1 MSIEVKD
8 LTYIY
13 DEGFVFAKKALSNIS
28 LNILEGEIVGIIG
41 HTGSGKSTLVQ
52 HLNGLIK
59 PKKAN
64 TVVIDGVD
72 IFDSKIN
79 LKEIR
84 RKVGVVFQYPEM
96 QLFEET
102 VEKDVSFGPRNLN
115 IPEEDV
121 KERVKNALEM
131 VSLDYEKYKDR
142 SPFLLSGGEK
152 RRVAIAGILA
162 MNPKYLV
169 LDEPTAGLDPWV
181 RVEILNELLAIN
193 GKGTTLVIVSHD
205 MDEISK
211 IASRI
216 YVLNRGSLA
225 LEGSSDYVFSQFE
238 RIKELGLSLPQ
249 ITEILYMLNK
259 KLGGVDYNK
268 LDIDS
273 GTDEILSCIKRC
285 NKWK

>member
-13 DEGFVFAKKALSNIS
+13 DEGFVFAKKALSNVS

-64 TVVIDGVD
+64 TVIIDGVD

-193 GKGTTLVIVSHD
+193 EKETTLVIVSHD

-225 LEGSSDYVFSQFE
+225 LDGSSSYVFSQFE

-259 KLGGVDYNK
+259 KLGRVDYNK

-273 GTDEILSCIKRC
+273 GTDEILSCIKRY

>member
-13 DEGFVFAKKALSNIS
+13 DEGFVFAKKALSNVS

-64 TVVIDGVD
+64 TVIIDGVD

-152 RRVAIAGILA
+152 RRAAIAGILA

-181 RVEILNELLAIN
+181 RVEILSELLAIN
-193 GKGTTLVIVSHD
+193 EKGTTLVIVSHD

-225 LEGSSDYVFSQFE
+225 LDGSSSYVFSQFE

-259 KLGGVDYNK
+259 KLGRVNYNK

-273 GTDEILSCIKRC
+273 GTDEILSCIKRY

>member
-13 DEGFVFAKKALSNIS
+13 DEGFVFAKKALSNVS

-64 TVVIDGVD
+64 TVIIDGVD

-193 GKGTTLVIVSHD
+193 EKGTTLVIVSHD

-225 LEGSSDYVFSQFE
+225 LDGSSSYVFSQFE

-259 KLGGVDYNK
+259 KLGRVDYNK

-273 GTDEILSCIKRC
+273 GTDEILSCIKRY